1 MHLQII
7 TKRLKPDHIGTYINR
22 GVLKYEM
29 GDYEGE
35 ISTYR
40 LAIKNCSP
48 DADLYNNLGRALYD
62 LKRFKEAAEAYGEG
76 IKAFPSDGKLYYGR
90 GLARNQSG
98 DKNGACE
105 DWHRSSELGC
115 LQANALLP
123 LCGEK

>member
-1 MHLQII
+1 M
-7 TKRLKPDHIGTYINR
+7 
-22 GVLKYEM
+22 GVAQYETR
-29 GDYEGE
+29 DYEGE

-123 LCGEK
+123 LCDK